1 MHYWKYK
8 SIFKNKS
15 LLGARG
21 CVTFFSSRIWFC
33 SYSYAMMH
41 FIFSMQKPNILN
53 KISRA
58 DQVARDTSSKTLTEL
73 TPGGERCKLLGY
85 TYKLLH

>member
-1 MHYWKYK
+1 
-8 SIFKNKS
+8 
-15 LLGARG
+15 
-21 CVTFFSSRIWFC
+21 
-33 SYSYAMMH
+33 MMH